1 MPSGGA
7 TCCQSASETGLGRA
21 AANNWLGPLGTRGY
35 SCQMLDETW
44 RDEGERLWRSFV
56 DLRATV
62 EDTNISDRLEAT
74 DPLRQ
79 FCRHAFE
86 LRDWLL
92 GSPDVDPGAKTAI
105 EQLFGKP
112 SKNPAKRVPAT
123 SVALAA
129 CADIANASKHFALDR
144 PSFSEGGYAKI
155 TSESMSSLSDWPAF
169 ARIDDVP
176 RFGEHQWQWWITIT
190 GVEHDALMLAENAMN
205 DWTACLE
212 GVGLVR
218 FHPNG
223 WIFLNPSEGK

>member
-1 MPSGGA
+1 
-7 TCCQSASETGLGRA
+7 
-21 AANNWLGPLGTRGY
+21 
-35 SCQMLDETW
+35 MLDETW
-44 RDEGERLWRSFV
+44 RDESERLWRSFV

-62 EDTNISDRLEAT
+62 EDTNISDRLGAT

-92 GSPDVDPGAKTAI
+92 GTPELDPTAKTAI

-112 SKNPAKRVPAT
+112 SKNPAKRVPAA

-144 PSFSEGGYAKI
+144 PSFSEGAHAKV
-155 TSESMSSLSDWPAF
+155 TSESKSSLS
-169 ARIDDVP
+169 
-176 RFGEHQWQWWITIT
+176 
-190 GVEHDALMLAENAMN
+190 

-212 GVGLVR
+212 STGLVR
-218 FHPNG
+218 SHPNG
-223 WIFLNPSEGK
+223 WIFLNPS